1 MPNLASQRCF
11 NHAAREAAARCPE
24 CGRCFCRE
32 CVSEHEDR
40 LICAACLKQLT
51 RPQLSKRYHFV
62 GLFRLV
68 QLVLGILVL
77 WSSFYLLGQALL
89 SIPTTFHDAK
99 IWEAFD
105 ASGDKLGS
113 KHASG
118 PDKLVEEPGE

>member
-1 MPNLASQRCF
+1 MPTLASQRCF

-24 CGRCFCRE
+24 CGRYFCRE

-51 RPQLSKRYHFV
+51 RPQLSKRYHLV
-62 GLFRLV
+62 GLFRMV

-77 WSSFYLLGQALL
+77 WSSFYLLGHMLL

-105 ASGDKLGS
+105 ASGDKLESGNVSGS
-113 KHASG
+113 DERA
-118 PDKLVEEPGE
+118 EELKK